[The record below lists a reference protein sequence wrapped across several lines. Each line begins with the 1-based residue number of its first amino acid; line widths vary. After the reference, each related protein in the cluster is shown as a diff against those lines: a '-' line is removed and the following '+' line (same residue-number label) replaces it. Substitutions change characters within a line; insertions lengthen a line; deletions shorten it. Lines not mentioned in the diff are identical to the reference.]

1 MSEVLKYLTL
11 LETRDP
17 SLHTR
22 LQTSISLIASAL
34 HVYGGKNELFF
45 SFNGGKDST
54 CVLHLLRA
62 ALVLRSGCS
71 GGDVSENEVGKC
83 GGYGDGVL
91 LGGVRVVYFSS
102 SAARDFPEV
111 TEFMAECER
120 LYRFRIERLGDFR
133 EGLAELVADGARGVL
148 MGTRGGDPDAPLLCG
163 PFAPTTG
170 GWPPIM
176 RVNPI
181 LSLSYVELWSFFR
194 GCKISA
200 CSLYEKG
207 YTSLGDVDTSV
218 RNPALRVGGE
228 SSSVASAGMMC
239 AAVHHSSAVN
249 CVIDSTSSSAAAACL
264 CAIARDIDSN
274 IEYLPAWEL
283 TDVNLERAGRIKRKK

>member
-1 MSEVLKYLTL
+1 MSEVLNYLSL
-11 LETRDP
+11 LEARDP
-17 SLHTR
+17 ALHTH

-34 HVYGGKNELFF
+34 HVYGGKNELIF

-62 ALVLRSGCS
+62 ALVMRSG
-71 GGDVSENEVGKC
+71 ENEDEDKKC

-102 SAARDFPEV
+102 SAAHDFPEV

-120 LYRFRIERLGDFR
+120 LYHFRIERLGDFR
-133 EGLAELVADGARGVL
+133 GGLAQLVADGARGVL
-148 MGTRGGDPDAPLLCG
+148 MGTRGGDPDARLLCG
-163 PFAPTTG
+163 PFAPTSG

-200 CSLYEKG
+200 CSLYEQG

-218 RNPALRVGGE
+218 RNPALRVEEG
-228 SSSVASAGMMC
+228 VSAVVGFVC
-239 AAVHHSSAVN
+239 AMHSGSAVN
-249 CVIDSTSSSAAAACL
+249 SGIFVSKSGSSNPTFCL
-264 CAIARDIDSN
+264 CTAGRAAGIIK
-274 IEYLPAWEL
+274 YLPAWEL
-283 TDVNLERAGRIKRKK
+283 TDGDLERAGRIKREKI